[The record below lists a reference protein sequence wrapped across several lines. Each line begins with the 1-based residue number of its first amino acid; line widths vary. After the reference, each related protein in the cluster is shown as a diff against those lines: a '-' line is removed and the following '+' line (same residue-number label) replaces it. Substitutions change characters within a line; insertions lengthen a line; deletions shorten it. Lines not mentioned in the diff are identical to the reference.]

1 MPVIG
6 GTVEEPTIEILA
18 ESENF
23 NLWRAEEPDGET
35 TYHIELGTV
44 TVHLFREEWE
54 ELLRLIDEVKGH
66 AAAG

>member
-1 MPVIG
+1 MD
-6 GTVEEPTIEILA
+6 EPTIEILA

-54 ELLRLIDEVKGH
+54 ELLRLIEEVKGH
-66 AAAG
+66 AGAG

>member
-1 MPVIG
+1 M
-6 GTVEEPTIEILA
+6 EEPTIEILA

-54 ELLRLIDEVKGH
+54 EFLRLIEEVEGH

>member
-1 MPVIG
+1 M
-6 GTVEEPTIEILA
+6 EKPTIEILA

-23 NLWRAEEPDGET
+23 SLWRAEEPDGEM
-35 TYHIELGTV
+35 TYHMELGMV

-54 ELLRLIDEVKGH
+54 EFLELIEELTEY

>member
-1 MPVIG
+1 M
-6 GTVEEPTIEILA
+6 EEPIIEILA

-44 TVHLFREEWE
+44 TIHLFREEWE
-54 ELLRLIDEVKGH
+54 ELLRLIEEVKEH
-66 AAAG
+66 AGAG